1 MERLTGEDRRE
12 QRPKGAVYFTDDAG
26 LTIVGPAGVLG
37 RQISRYA
44 ERTRCQPQPPC
55 ADRYRPTWP
64 APRCSLWSPYCHKF
78 DRTSSYGPVR
88 APLPTLLPVAN
99 VPAHKSQ
106 DLSRDCPLAGAL
118 ASRLRSARAELTARW
133 LERIAARVSIGRDR
147 VFPGEELLD
156 HIPLL
161 IDGIADYVENPAEEV
176 AADAPVVAKAMEL
189 GELRYEQGFDAYQLF
204 KEYELLGG
212 VLFSFLA
219 TAVDEIDVPCSRSE
233 LLQCAHRVFHAIAI
247 IQQATTTHFLRKT
260 TVQVRER
267 EQRLRG
273 FNRTVSHE
281 LKNRLGAI
289 QGAHRLLVEPW
300 VSEEQRHR
308 FIEMIG
314 ENADAIHGV
323 LEDLI
328 SLSRLDG
335 NTRQQKNV
343 LLPAAAVEAVR
354 QLRHLARARDVVVRV
369 SPDLP
374 AVEVNAA
381 AVELCLTNYLSN
393 AIKYSDPG
401 KAERWVEVR
410 SRLHHNA
417 DDAAELVVE
426 VSDNGLGVPDD
437 ARRRLFEPFFR
448 AHAESVVSDVEGTG
462 LGLSIVRETVEML
475 GGRAWAE
482 PSTSGG
488 SLFAFALP
496 CRRESD
502 SATDA

>member
-1 MERLTGEDRRE
+1 L
-12 QRPKGAVYFTDDAG
+12 
-26 LTIVGPAGVLG
+26 
-37 RQISRYA
+37 
-44 ERTRCQPQPPC
+44 
-55 ADRYRPTWP
+55 
-64 APRCSLWSPYCHKF
+64 
-78 DRTSSYGPVR
+78 
-88 APLPTLLPVAN
+88 
-99 VPAHKSQ
+99 
-106 DLSRDCPLAGAL
+106 
-118 ASRLRSARAELTARW
+118 ARADLTTRW
-133 LERIAARVSIGRDR
+133 LERISARVSIGRNR

-189 GELRYEQGFDAYQLF
+189 GELRYAQGFDAYQLF

-219 TAVDEIDVPCSRSE
+219 ATVDEIDVACSRSE

-260 TVQVRER
+260 MVQVRER

-289 QGAHRLLVEPW
+289 QGAHRMLAEPW
-300 VSEEQRHR
+300 VPAEQRDR
-308 FIEMIG
+308 FMDMIG
-314 ENADAIHGV
+314 ENADAIHAV

-328 SLSRLDG
+328 SLSRLDV
-335 NTRQQKNV
+335 NARQQKNV
-343 LLPAAAVEAVR
+343 LLPAAAMEAAR
-354 QLRHLARARDVVVRV
+354 QLRHLARARDVAVRL
-369 SPDLP
+369 SPDLAP
-374 AVEVNAA
+374 VEVNAA
-381 AVELCLTNYLSN
+381 AVELCLTNYISN
-393 AIKYSDPG
+393 AIKYSDSG
-401 KAERWVEVR
+401 KVERWVEVH
-410 SRLHHNA
+410 SRWQQSP
-417 DDAAELVVE
+417 DANDTTELVVE

-437 ARRRLFEPFFR
+437 ARRKLFDPFFR
-448 AHAESVVSDVEGTG
+448 AHTESVVSDVEGTG

-482 PSTSGG
+482 PGTSGG

-496 CRRESD
+496 CRRGSD
-502 SATDA
+502 TAVP

>member
-1 MERLTGEDRRE
+1 M
-12 QRPKGAVYFTDDAG
+12 A
-26 LTIVGPAGVLG
+26 
-37 RQISRYA
+37 
-44 ERTRCQPQPPC
+44 
-55 ADRYRPTWP
+55 
-64 APRCSLWSPYCHKF
+64 
-78 DRTSSYGPVR
+78 
-88 APLPTLLPVAN
+88 
-99 VPAHKSQ
+99 AHLSQ
-106 DLSRDCPLAGAL
+106 DLSRDCPLAETL
-118 ASRLRSARAELTARW
+118 ASRLRSGRAELTTRW
-133 LERIAARVSIGRDR
+133 LERIAARVSIARDR

-189 GELRYEQGFDAYQLF
+189 GELRYAQGFDAYQLF

-219 TAVDEIDVPCSRSE
+219 KAVGEIDVPCTRPE

-281 LKNRLGAI
+281 LKTRLGAI
-289 QGAHRLLVEPW
+289 QGAHRMLAEPW
-300 VSEEQRHR
+300 VGAEERDR
-308 FIEMIG
+308 FIRMIG
-314 ENADAIHGV
+314 ENADAMHAV

-335 NTRQQKNV
+335 NARQQKNV
-343 LLPAAAVEAVR
+343 LLPAAALEAAR
-354 QLRHLARARDVVVRV
+354 QLRQLARARDVVVRV

-381 AVELCLTNYLSN
+381 AVELCLTNYISN

-401 KAERWVEVR
+401 KAERWVEIR
-410 SRLHHNA
+410 SRVEQPHHP
-417 DDAAELVVE
+417 DDTPELVVE
-426 VSDNGLGVPDD
+426 VSDNGLGVPED
-437 ARRRLFEPFFR
+437 ARRKLFDPFFR
-448 AHAESVVSDVEGTG
+448 AHVESAVSDVEGTG

-496 CRRESD
+496 CRRRSD
-502 SATDA
+502 SPTGA

>member
-1 MERLTGEDRRE
+1 MG
-12 QRPKGAVYFTDDAG
+12 
-26 LTIVGPAGVLG
+26 IVPG
-37 RQISRYA
+37 Q
-44 ERTRCQPQPPC
+44 
-55 ADRYRPTWP
+55 
-64 APRCSLWSPYCHKF
+64 
-78 DRTSSYGPVR
+78 
-88 APLPTLLPVAN
+88 
-99 VPAHKSQ
+99 KSE

-118 ASRLRSARAELTARW
+118 ASRLRSARAELTTRW
-133 LERIAARVSIGRDR
+133 LERIAARVSIGRNR

-161 IDGIADYVENPAEEV
+161 IDGIADYVENPAEVV

-189 GELRYEQGFDAYQLF
+189 GELRYAQGFDAYQLF

-219 TAVDEIDVPCSRSE
+219 TTVDEIDVPCTRSE

-267 EQRLRG
+267 EQRLRS

-289 QGAHRLLVEPW
+289 QGAHRLLAEPW
-300 VSEEQRHR
+300 VSGEQRDR

-314 ENADAIHGV
+314 DNADAMQSV

-328 SLSRLDG
+328 SLSRTDE
-335 NTRQQKNV
+335 NARQQKNV
-343 LLPAAAVEAVR
+343 LLPAAASEAVR
-354 QLRHLARARDVVVRV
+354 QLRQLARARDVVVRV
-369 SPDLP
+369 SPDLTP
-374 AVEVNAA
+374 VEVNAA
-381 AVELCLTNYLSN
+381 AVELCLTNYISN
-393 AIKYSDPG
+393 AIKYSDPA
-401 KAERWVEVR
+401 KPERWVEVR
-410 SRLHHNA
+410 SRLQSHNA
-417 DDAAELVVE
+417 DDAPELVVE
-426 VSDNGLGVPDD
+426 VSDNGLGVPED
-437 ARRRLFEPFFR
+437 ARRKLFDPFFR
-448 AHAESVVSDVEGTG
+448 AHVESAVSDIEGTG

-482 PSTSGG
+482 ATTSGG

-496 CRRESD
+496 CRRGSD
-502 SATDA
+502 SATAS

>member
-1 MERLTGEDRRE
+1 
-12 QRPKGAVYFTDDAG
+12 V
-26 LTIVGPAGVLG
+26 
-37 RQISRYA
+37 S
-44 ERTRCQPQPPC
+44 
-55 ADRYRPTWP
+55 
-64 APRCSLWSPYCHKF
+64 
-78 DRTSSYGPVR
+78 
-88 APLPTLLPVAN
+88 N
-99 VPAHKSQ
+99 VPAHTSH

-118 ASRLRSARAELTARW
+118 ASRLRSARAELTTRW
-133 LERIAARVSIGRDR
+133 LERIAARVSIGRER

-189 GELRYEQGFDAYQLF
+189 GELRYAQGFDAYQLF

-219 TAVDEIDVPCSRSE
+219 TTVDEIDVPCTRSE

-260 TVQVRER
+260 MVQVRER

-289 QGAHRLLVEPW
+289 QGAQRLLAEPW
-300 VSEEQRHR
+300 VGAEQRER
-308 FIEMIG
+308 FIAMIG
-314 ENADAIHGV
+314 ENADAMNAV

-328 SLSRLDG
+328 SLSRLDV
-335 NTRQQKNV
+335 NARQQKNV
-343 LLPAAAVEAVR
+343 LLPAAAQEAVR
-354 QLRHLARARDVVVRV
+354 QLRQLARARDVAVRLA
-369 SPDLP
+369 PDLP

-381 AVELCLTNYLSN
+381 AVELCLTNYISN
-393 AIKYSDPG
+393 AIKYSDPE
-401 KAERWVEVR
+401 KVERWVDVR
-410 SRLHHNA
+410 SRLQRSR
-417 DDAAELVVE
+417 DASDTTELVVE

-437 ARRRLFEPFFR
+437 ARRRLFDPFFR

-482 PSTSGG
+482 SGTSGG

-496 CRRESD
+496 CRRGSD
-502 SATDA
+502 SSACSDGLSPADTRASM